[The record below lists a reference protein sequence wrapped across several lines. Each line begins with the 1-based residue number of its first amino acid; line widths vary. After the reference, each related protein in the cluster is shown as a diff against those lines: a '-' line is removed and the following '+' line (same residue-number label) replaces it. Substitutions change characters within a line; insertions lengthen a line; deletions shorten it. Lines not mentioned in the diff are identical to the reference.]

1 MKRFAKLLDTSFE
14 SRFKYLMFWDGYL
27 FATNSKVAV
36 RINTNSLPF
45 YIINNLDVDKVYL
58 LHINNVLNIKP
69 ANKYILSDKGFAMVF
84 DNYEILLHWQEENE
98 DKKETLAENR
108 LKNVKMVDD
117 FIQKVIRADKKNLES
132 CEFEVTQMKTLLEI
146 VELFETDKKSSFT
159 SFTPIKGYF
168 TGLVKLEDISTDKF
182 VGLIYLNIN

>member
-14 SRFKYLMFWDGYL
+14 SRFKYLMFWKGYL

-69 ANKYILSDKGFAMVF
+69 ANKYILSDIGFTMVF

-98 DKKETLAENR
+98 DKKETLAER
-108 LKNVKMVDD
+108 RVANVKMVDE
-117 FIQKVIRADKKNLES
+117 FIQKVIRADKKNLQS
-132 CEFEVTQMKTLLEI
+132 YEFEVTQMKTLLEI
-146 VELFETDKKSSFT
+146 VELFETDKKSSFI
-159 SFTPIKGYF
+159 SFIPAGGYS
-168 TGLVKLEDISTDKF
+168 TGLMTLEDVPTDKF
-182 VGLIYLNIN
+182 AGIIYLKTK

>member
-14 SRFKYLMFWDGYL
+14 YRFKYLMFWKGCL

-69 ANKYILSDKGFAMVF
+69 ANKYILSDIGFTMVF
-84 DNYEILLHWQEENE
+84 DNYETLLHWQEENE
-98 DKKETLAENR
+98 HKKETLAENK
-108 LKNVKMVDD
+108 LKNVKMVNE
-117 FIQKVIRADKKNLES
+117 FIEKVIHANEKSFKS
-132 CEFEVTQMKTLLEI
+132 CEFEATQMKTLLEI
-146 VELFETDKKSSFT
+146 VELFETDDKSSFIP
-159 SFTPIKGYF
+159 FTPVVGYS
-168 TGLVKLEDISTDKF
+168 TGLITLEDVTTDKF
-182 VGLIYLNIN
+182 AGIIYLKTK